1 METVITHNT
10 AALVGIPARA
20 TGAGPGYR
28 KLALP
33 GLKSVHFFCVKVIFL
48 GYHVFSQLE
57 NFSLIISD
65 LDENLC
71 LKVRFFCKCSI
82 IEQPY
87 Y

>member
-1 METVITHNT
+1 
-10 AALVGIPARA
+10 
-20 TGAGPGYR
+20 
-28 KLALP
+28 
-33 GLKSVHFFCVKVIFL
+33 VIFL